1 MARPLRIKYAGA
13 YYHITSRGNEQ
24 RDIFK
29 SQKDREKFLYYL
41 DSATERYGASIH
53 AYCLMDN
60 HFHLLLETP
69 RGNLSEIMRHIVGA
83 YTTYFNIKR
92 KRAGHLFQ
100 GRYKAILVEAD
111 EYATELSRYIHLN
124 PVRAGIITLPEEYKW
139 SSYQSYIGLGQM
151 QSPKWLKTDF
161 VLGYFGKNGAAA
173 RKKYRDFVE
182 DLVGKEDESPLK
194 DAVGASIL
202 GSAGFIKEI
211 TASHLKDREEDKNI
225 PALRYFEERPTVV
238 EICKLVESEICEDE
252 KLARQA
258 SIYLTHRCSGERLRE
273 IAELFD
279 IGETAICEASNR
291 FSKKMNGDKLLRDKI
306 NMIIGSLKK

>member
-1 MARPLRIKYAGA
+1 MARPLRITYSGA

-41 DSATERYGASIH
+41 DSAKERYGAAIH
-53 AYCLMDN
+53 AYCLMSN

-100 GRYKAILVEAD
+100 GRYKSILIEGD

-124 PVRAGIITLPEEYKW
+124 PVRAGIVALPEEYKW
-139 SSYQSYIGLGQM
+139 SSYQSYIGQV
-151 QSPKWLKTDF
+151 QSPIWLKTDF
-161 VLGYFGKNGAAA
+161 VLGYFGKTGAAA
-173 RKKYRDFVE
+173 RKKYREFIE
-182 DLVGKEDESPLK
+182 DLVGKEYESALK

-202 GSAGFIKEI
+202 GSADFIKEI
-211 TASHLKDREEDKNI
+211 TATHLKDREEDKNI
-225 PALRYFEERPTVV
+225 PALRHFEERPM
-238 EICKLVESEICEDE
+238 LSEICMSVKKTIDGND

-258 SIYLTHRCSGERLRE
+258 SIYLSHRYSGERLRD

-279 IGETAICEASNR
+279 IGETAICEASKR
-291 FSKKMNGDKLLRDKI
+291 FSMKMKDDKLLRDKVDTI
-306 NMIIGSLKK
+306 MGSLKK